1 MEENMTV
8 EQATATTQQ
17 KTTTKQKQLKAVG
30 RPYQKI
36 VFQTTVINVILLAAF
51 IAIMLI
57 TMSNMKSMENTAVTA
72 STNMAEVLEKV
83 SDFRADIITIDSL
96 VHEAVGAIG
105 EDAKVEELEGYKSEF
120 ENILLDIQGI
130 GEYLGTS
137 ILVTQSE
144 EGAAASA
151 ASEEAGMAFTADA
164 AQIFDSS
171 VALDKMGAV
180 QVMLGSYEENYQAT
194 LGALSD
200 VTAATKGLVDGIP
213 AYLGQSFNKA
223 VRVMIIGIAVFV
235 VLIII
240 GILLS
245 VFKIG
250 RVINRIAG
258 EVNTIIRKI
267 DSGEGDLT
275 MRVETQTGSEL
286 HAIVA
291 GINNF
296 IETLQGIMKNVKN
309 GAVVLNGSADS
320 MTARIQKTSDS
331 ITNTSAAHEELAA
344 SMDTVAMTT
353 GEMNEKMDEVRGAAD
368 DIRDEAS
375 KGVETA
381 NEIQREADQIKS
393 EAIQKKE
400 DTGSKM
406 AQLSSILEESVKNS
420 EQVSEIEGLTGQIL
434 DIASQTNLLALNASI
449 EAARAG
455 EAGRGFAVVAEE
467 ISALA
472 DNSRQTAGEIQ
483 EISSKVTGAVK
494 TLSDNAMEVIE
505 FINTTVI
512 GDYDAF
518 VETSEK
524 YENTAHIMDELL
536 EEFTGKADNLTL
548 ITDEMAN
555 SIAAIDASVQESS
568 DAINLSAN
576 NATEMVGEIQGIGDA
591 MDENNRVT
599 EQLSESTRK
608 FTTL

>member
-1 MEENMTV
+1 
-8 EQATATTQQ
+8 
-17 KTTTKQKQLKAVG
+17 
-30 RPYQKI
+30 
-36 VFQTTVINVILLAAF
+36 
-51 IAIMLI
+51 
-57 TMSNMKSMENTAVTA
+57 
-72 STNMAEVLEKV
+72 
-83 SDFRADIITIDSL
+83 
-96 VHEAVGAIG
+96 
-105 EDAKVEELEGYKSEF
+105 
-120 ENILLDIQGI
+120 
-130 GEYLGTS
+130 
-137 ILVTQSE
+137 
-144 EGAAASA
+144 
-151 ASEEAGMAFTADA
+151 
-164 AQIFDSS
+164 
-171 VALDKMGAV
+171 
-180 QVMLGSYEENYQAT
+180 
-194 LGALSD
+194 
-200 VTAATKGLVDGIP
+200 
-213 AYLGQSFNKA
+213 
-223 VRVMIIGIAVFV
+223 
-235 VLIII
+235 
-240 GILLS
+240 
-245 VFKIG
+245 
-250 RVINRIAG
+250 
-258 EVNTIIRKI
+258 
-267 DSGEGDLT
+267 
-275 MRVETQTGSEL
+275 
-286 HAIVA
+286 
-291 GINNF
+291 
-296 IETLQGIMKNVKN
+296 
-309 GAVVLNGSADS
+309 
-320 MTARIQKTSDS
+320 
-331 ITNTSAAHEELAA
+331 
-344 SMDTVAMTT
+344 
-353 GEMNEKMDEVRGAAD
+353 
-368 DIRDEAS
+368 
-375 KGVETA
+375 
-381 NEIQREADQIKS
+381 
-393 EAIQKKE
+393 
-400 DTGSKM
+400 M